1 MSGGTIQGIGNKEI
15 YIPIFQDEGDQN
27 FKKKKDI
34 TLLDYEKGI
43 SCFNLVFSNSKIS
56 FKGNLG
62 KYVPS
67 WEKI

>member
-34 TLLDYEKGI
+34 TYM
-43 SCFNLVFSNSKIS
+43 KIS
-56 FKGNLG
+56 GGRN
-62 KYVPS
+62 
-67 WEKI
+67 